1 MPVPLQS
8 FVGLTLAEL
17 TALRASYVE
26 AQTAVAQGQSYT
38 IAGRS
43 LTRANLGD
51 IAEALAAIS
60 YAINQL
66 TARNRRQTGNATYFR
81 LA

>member
-8 FVGLTLAEL
+8 FVGLSLAQL
-17 TALRASYVE
+17 QQLQSSYLD
-26 AQTAVAQGQSYT
+26 AQLAVAQGQSYT

-43 LTRANLGD
+43 LTRANLSD

-66 TARNRRQTGNATYFR
+66 QARNRRQTGNATYYRFQ
-81 LA
+81 